1 MANLFPDDLIEEI
14 RVSNDIVDVISEYVK
29 LEKKGKNFFGKCP
42 FHNEK
47 TASFSVEPV
56 KQIFHCFGCG
66 KGGNVIHFIMSIEN
80 LEFPEA
86 LRLLADR
93 AKIQIPDMTEGV
105 RNDEKAVLKKEI
117 LDINLEAAR
126 FFRDNLNNEKNTLP
140 NSYLMSRKIQK
151 QTVAKFGIGYAE
163 DRYDTLY
170 RHLKDK
176 GFSDSSI
183 FKSGLVIYKEESGKI
198 YDRFRGRI
206 MFPIFDIRGNV
217 IAFGGRILDSSQ
229 PKYMNSPE
237 TEVYQKGKHLYALN
251 FAKSACSKQLI
262 LTEGY
267 MDVISLHQSGII
279 NSVAPLGT
287 ALTEN
292 QGRLLKKYTEEIVLS
307 FDSDSAGQAAAF
319 RSLDLLNEIGCNVRV
334 LTIPSGKDPD
344 EFIKAHGV
352 TEFKR
357 LVDRSKG
364 LIDFKLG
371 SLKKEIDTS
380 TNEGKVRFL
389 DKAVLILDKI
399 DNNVE
404 KELYV
409 KKLSDELGVSTQS
422 ILSEMIKQQKD
433 TRVSFKKQIPTNSNF
448 SRNQIRKST
457 AVKNQE
463 ERLVRLQLMLLATI
477 CLDNSVYFNI
487 KDIIGW
493 DRFESD
499 EIKSAF
505 DFAAERIESKAG
517 ILTGEILNKLSP
529 GTAESF
535 ANIVQSQSIFEDN
548 KKAALDIIRKI
559 DLFGLE
565 ERKNEIIEL
574 KKRSDLT
581 EGDVELLNRELSSI
595 VSNIAIMKKKGL

>member
-14 RVSNDIVDVISEYVK
+14 RVSNDIVGVISEYVK
-29 LEKKGKNFFGKCP
+29 LEKKGKNYFGKCP

-66 KGGNVIHFIMSIEN
+66 KGGNVLHFIMSIEN
-80 LEFPEA
+80 LDFPEA
-86 LRLLADR
+86 LRFLADR
-93 AKIQIPDMTEGV
+93 AKIQIPDITEGV
-105 RNDEKAVLKKEI
+105 RNDEKAGLKKE
-117 LDINLEAAR
+117 LLEINLEAAR
-126 FFRDNLNNEKNTLP
+126 FFRDNLNNEKNNLP
-140 NSYLMSRKIQK
+140 NSYLMNRKIQK
-151 QTVAKFGIGYAE
+151 QTIAKFGIGYAE
-163 DRYDTLY
+163 DRYDILY
-170 RHLKDK
+170 KHLKAK

-183 FKSGLVIYKEESGKI
+183 KQSGLVIYKEESGKI

-217 IAFGGRILDSSQ
+217 IAFGGRVLDSSQ

-262 LTEGY
+262 LSEGY
-267 MDVISLHQSGII
+267 MDVISLHQCGII

-352 TEFKR
+352 TEFKQ

-364 LIDFKLG
+364 LLDFKLG
-371 SLKKEIDTS
+371 SLKNDIDTS

-422 ILSEMIKQQKD
+422 ILSEIAKQQKD
-433 TRVSFKKQIPTNSNF
+433 ADSKFKQQVPRSNNF
-448 SRNQIRKST
+448 SRNPIRKST
-457 AVKNQE
+457 VVKNQE
-463 ERLVRLQLMLLATI
+463 EWLVRLQLMLLATI
-477 CLDNSVYFNI
+477 CIDNNVYFSI
-487 KDIIGW
+487 KDVIGW

-499 EIKSAF
+499 EVKNAF
-505 DFAAERIESKAG
+505 DFAVQRIESKAG

-529 GTAESF
+529 GMAESF

-559 DLFGLE
+559 DLFSLE
-565 ERKNEIIEL
+565 ERKNQIIEL
-574 KKRSDLT
+574 KKSSDLT

-595 VSNIAIMKKKGL
+595 VSNIAIKKKGL

>member
-29 LEKKGKNFFGKCP
+29 LEKKGKNYFGRCP

-66 KGGNVIHFIMSIEN
+66 KGGNVIHFIMAIEN
-80 LEFPEA
+80 LDFPEA

-93 AKIQIPDMTEGV
+93 AKIQIPDLSDGV
-105 RNDEKAVLKKEI
+105 RNDEKAGIKKE
-117 LDINLEAAR
+117 LLQINLEAAR
-126 FFRDNLNNEKNTLP
+126 FFRDNLNDESNKLP
-140 NSYLMSRKIQK
+140 NSYLMNRKIQN
-151 QTVAKFGIGYAE
+151 QTIIKFGLGYAA
-163 DRYDTLY
+163 DKFDTLY
-170 RHLKDK
+170 KHLKSK

-183 FKSGLVIYKEESGKI
+183 IKSGLVIYKEENGKI

-217 IAFGGRILDSSQ
+217 IAFGGRVLDSSQ

-251 FAKSACSKQLI
+251 FAKSACSKQLV
-262 LTEGY
+262 LAEGY

-287 ALTEN
+287 ALTES
-292 QGRLLKKYTEEIVLS
+292 QGKLLKKYTEEIVLS

-319 RSLDLLNEIGCNVRV
+319 RGLDLLNDIGCSVRV
-334 LTIPSGKDPD
+334 LSIPSGKDPD
-344 EFIKAHGV
+344 EFIKARGV
-352 TEFKR
+352 EEFKR
-357 LVDRSKG
+357 LIDKARS
-364 LIDFKLG
+364 LLDFKLD
-371 SLKKEIDTS
+371 SLKSNIDTS

-404 KELYV
+404 RELYV
-409 KKLSDELGVSTQS
+409 KKLSEELGVSTQS
-422 ILSEMIKQQKD
+422 IFLEMAKQQKN
-433 TRVSFKKQIPTNSNF
+433 VEVNLKKQVPSNENF
-448 SRNQIRKST
+448 SRNPVRKSKVVT
-457 AVKNQE
+457 NQE
-463 ERLVRLQLMLLATI
+463 EWLIRLQLMLLATI
-477 CLDNSVYFNI
+477 CLDNSVYLSI
-487 KDIIGW
+487 KDTMGW
-493 DRFESD
+493 DRFELD
-499 EIKSAF
+499 EIKEAF
-505 DFAAERIESKAG
+505 GFAVERIESKAG

-529 GTAESF
+529 KLAESF

-559 DLFGLE
+559 DLFSLE
-565 ERKNEIIEL
+565 ERKKQIIEL
-574 KKRSDLT
+574 KKSSDLT

-595 VSNIAIMKKKGL
+595 VSNIALMKKGL

>member
-422 ILSEMIKQQKD
+422 IYQK
-433 TRVSFKKQIPTNSNF
+433 
-448 SRNQIRKST
+448 
-457 AVKNQE
+457 
-463 ERLVRLQLMLLATI
+463 
-477 CLDNSVYFNI
+477 
-487 KDIIGW
+487 
-493 DRFESD
+493 
-499 EIKSAF
+499 
-505 DFAAERIESKAG
+505 
-517 ILTGEILNKLSP
+517 
-529 GTAESF
+529 
-535 ANIVQSQSIFEDN
+535 
-548 KKAALDIIRKI
+548 
-559 DLFGLE
+559 
-565 ERKNEIIEL
+565 
-574 KKRSDLT
+574 
-581 EGDVELLNRELSSI
+581 
-595 VSNIAIMKKKGL
+595 